1 MDMNGHIL
9 LCWHAE
15 RAGIGVLEITLKKLK
30 NKGPIQRVLYLIQTD
45 TKTGKNIPDQIE
57 GSKVERVNVDLK
69 DPTDHQAIYLFVR
82 DSVVPLVRGYKGRL
96 HINISPGTPAMHS
109 VWLMLS
115 AGGAFPMGT
124 HIWSTQYNQNTKRTS
139 LKPVNFKITT
149 YLAEIRSA
157 LKTYPSIGAYEPEK
171 CSSVRQQVLQKL
183 KLYAK
188 MNGHPMLILGER
200 GTGKTRLVE
209 TYISKIK
216 QRDVVA
222 LACGGLDSS
231 VAESLLFGHVKGAFT
246 GADRD
251 RQGLLAEAD
260 KQILF
265 LDEVQDLPKNV
276 QRELVRTLQDHKHR
290 YRQLGS
296 NEEKTS
302 DFELVCASN
311 QSFDE
316 LRSQLYPDFLDR
328 IAHLI
333 VEIPPLR
340 QCREDLISDW
350 EIVWSECRRSD
361 SIPEYAPITAE
372 LEKQLKS
379 NLLTGNMRDLQ
390 KLAILIMAW
399 YGEKDEMDAVNMGL
413 EEWVRW
419 GRMDEIASEFGE
431 GSWGD
436 RTKWFQH
443 RMAKWAKEY
452 FGNLDSAA
460 TALKCSTKSLKNHIN
475 NKQ

>member
-15 RAGIGVLEITLKKLK
+15 RAGIEVLENTLKKL
-30 NKGPIQRVLYLIQTD
+30 NKKGQIERVLYLVQTD
-45 TKTGKNIPDQIE
+45 SITGGNIPDQIE
-57 GSKVERVNVDLK
+57 GSEVKQINVDLK
-69 DPTDHQAIYLFVR
+69 DPSDHQEVYLFVR
-82 DSVVPLVRGYKGRL
+82 DTVLPLIRRYEDRL

-115 AGGAFPMGT
+115 AGGALPSGT
-124 HIWSTQYNQNTKRTS
+124 RLWSSQFNPQTQRTS
-139 LKPVNFKITT
+139 LKQVDFKLTT

-157 LKTYPSIGAYEPEK
+157 RTMNPDLAIYEPEAR
-171 CSSVRQQVLQKL
+171 SIARQQSLQRL
-183 KLYAK
+183 KQYAGLS
-188 MNGHPMLILGER
+188 GHPLLILGER
-200 GTGKTRLVE
+200 GTGKTRVVE

-222 LACGGLDSS
+222 LACGGLNSS

-251 RQGLLAEAD
+251 RLGLLAEAD

-265 LDEVQDLPKNV
+265 LDEVQDLPRNV
-276 QRELVRTLQDHKHR
+276 QRELVRTLQDHRHR

-296 NEEKTS
+296 NKEKTS

-311 QSFDE
+311 LSFDE

-333 VEIPPLR
+333 VEIPALR
-340 QCREDLISDW
+340 ACREDLSADW
-350 EIVWSECRRSD
+350 QTVWSECRRSD
-361 SIPEYAPITAE
+361 SIPELAPATDE
-372 LEKQLKS
+372 LEQLLQS
-379 NLLTGNMRDLQ
+379 HPFSGNMRDLQ
-390 KLAILIMAW
+390 RLAVLTMVWLDQKSEMEAVKMAI
-399 YGEKDEMDAVNMGL
+399 
-413 EEWVRW
+413 EEWGRW

>member
-1 MDMNGHIL
+1 MDMNDHIL

-15 RAGIGVLEITLKKLK
+15 RAGIEVLENTLKKLDK
-30 NKGPIQRVLYLIQTD
+30 KGPIEQVFYLIQTD
-45 TKTGKNIPDQIE
+45 SRTGKNIPDQVE
-57 GSKVERVNVDLK
+57 GAKVEQVQFNLK

-82 DSVVPLVRGYKGRL
+82 DSIVPMVRGYKDRL

-115 AGGAFPMGT
+115 AGGAFPSGT
-124 HIWSTQYNQNTKRTS
+124 RLWSSQYNPESKRTS
-139 LKPVNFKITT
+139 LKPVDFKITT
-149 YLAEIRSA
+149 YLAEIRSTRIMNPDLA
-157 LKTYPSIGAYEPEK
+157 IYEPEAR
-171 CSSVRQQVLQKL
+171 SSARQQSLQRL
-183 KLYAK
+183 KRYAELS
-188 MNGHPMLILGER
+188 GHPLLILGER
-200 GTGKTRLVE
+200 GTGKTRVVE

-216 QRDVVA
+216 QREVVA

-231 VAESLLFGHVKGAFT
+231 VAESLLFGHIKGAFT

-260 KQILF
+260 KKILF

-311 QSFDE
+311 LSFDD

-340 QCREDLISDW
+340 ACREDLPADW
-350 EIVWSECRRSD
+350 QTVWSECRRSD
-361 SIPEYAPITAE
+361 SIPELAPITDE
-372 LEKQLKS
+372 LEQLLQS
-379 NLLTGNMRDLQ
+379 HSFSGNMRDLQ
-390 KLAILIMAW
+390 SLAVLIMVWLDQNSETEAVTMAIAEW
-399 YGEKDEMDAVNMGL
+399 SRWSRADSAVNELG
-413 EEWVRW
+413 
-419 GRMDEIASEFGE
+419 D
-431 GSWGD
+431 GSWEE

-443 RMAKWAKEY
+443 RLASWAISEFGGRKEAAKALGCSEKTL
-452 FGNLDSAA
+452 GNHSR
-460 TALKCSTKSLKNHIN
+460 
-475 NKQ
+475 